1 MDAEYIQP
9 PASRRY
15 NNKPGTMNNTTDTID
30 IETLK
35 GLEPLSVLS
44 DDRLGELAKQTIIE
58 YLDSDVHLF
67 REGDHDNQ
75 AVYLLNGEIE
85 LSNET
90 KNYSHI
96 ISAGTEE
103 SWHPLAPKQPRQL
116 SAVTLSPVEVI
127 RIDQDQLDGLLT
139 WDQMT
144 ATDDK
149 ADTSSGSASRFGWIS
164 NIQPTATF
172 RSLPAANIEKMFER
186 MERIEVNKG
195 DVIIRQGDPG
205 DYYYLI
211 DHGEAVVTR
220 ETENGEEIATLAKL
234 GYGNSF
240 GEEALISD
248 KPRNATVT
256 MLTNGA
262 LMRLAKKDFVELLK
276 EPLLNWISLDDA
288 LAKMQDNSQCLDVRV
303 DSEFEQGHL
312 PGAINIPLH
321 ELRQR
326 TDELNNDTNYI
337 CYCNTG
343 RRSSAAAFLMSQ
355 FGFKASVLQD
365 GIQGL
370 PSGFLI
376 R

>member
-1 MDAEYIQP
+1 
-9 PASRRY
+9 
-15 NNKPGTMNNTTDTID
+15 MNDSTNTID
-30 IETLK
+30 IDTLK

-44 DDRLGELAKQTIIE
+44 DERLDELARQTIIE
-58 YLDSDVHLF
+58 YLDTDVHLF
-67 REGDHDNQ
+67 REGDHDKQ

-85 LSNET
+85 LRSES

-96 ISAGTEE
+96 ITAGTPE

-116 SAVTLSPVEVI
+116 SAVTLSPAEVI
-127 RIDQDQLDGLLT
+127 RIDQDQLDTLLT

-144 ATDDK
+144 VTDSTTD
-149 ADTSSGSASRFGWIS
+149 SGSGAPSQFAWIS
-164 NIQPTATF
+164 NIQPTAVF

-186 MERIEVNKG
+186 MERIEVSK
-195 DVIIRQGDPG
+195 DEVIIRQGDPG

-220 ETENGEEIATLAKL
+220 EIGNGAEAVTLATL

-248 KPRNATVT
+248 KPRNATIT
-256 MLTNGA
+256 MLTDGA

-288 LAKMQDNSQCLDVRV
+288 LEKMQADSQSLDVRV
-303 DSEFEQGHL
+303 ASEFEQGHL
-312 PGAINIPLH
+312 PGAMNIPLH

-326 TDELNNDTNYI
+326 TDELNRNADYI

-343 RRSSAAAFLMSQ
+343 RRSSAATFLLNQ
-355 FGFKASVLQD
+355 FGFRASVLQD